1 MRRADGPK
9 GEGLNCRRKGSSSQG
24 GGESERWRS
33 GLVLLAVGCAGDR
46 PERTAGQ
53 SIDDQAIARRVEEAL
68 RADPSYKFADVKVAA
83 YEGKVQL
90 SGFVAKGEQK
100 GHAEDIAKKVPGV
113 KEVKNDIALK

>member
-1 MRRADGPK
+1 MSLSSVRQGKTDGVIRQLK
-9 GEGLNCRRKGSSSQG
+9 LLLGAFMA
-24 GGESERWRS
+24 S
-33 GLVLLAVGCAGDR
+33 GLVLLAAGCAGDR

-53 SIDDQAIARRVEEAL
+53 TIDDQAIARHVEEAL
-68 RADPSYKFADVKVAA
+68 RADPSYKFADVKVTA

-90 SGFVAKGEQK
+90 SGFVEKGEQK